1 MTDQLLVSTF
11 RYLYSYHVLGETLAE
26 GNVVALAHEMPG
38 GKSILV
44 SIAASEALVGHIEE
58 GKVALLLHHIADL
71 APLLLGGVDTGGVV
85 GASVEKDDAV
95 LRGGLDVGNQTLEV
109 ETNGVLVV
117 VAVLLNLQTGV
128 LEDSVVVGPARVREV
143 DLLRMRVEALE
154 ESTTDSQ
161 GTGTRNGLG
170 DDEAVLLNGRG
181 VLAIGQLCSGLG
193 EGRDTGDTSVL
204 LVKAGG
210 DNLVLCGTNGGQNVW
225 LALVITY

>member
-1 MTDQLLVSTF
+1 M
-11 RYLYSYHVLGETLAE
+11 
-26 GNVVALAHEMPG
+26 ALAHKMPG
-38 GKSILV
+38 GESILV
-44 SIAASEALVGHIEE
+44 SIAAGEALVGHIEE

-71 APLLLGGVDTGGVV
+71 APLFLGWVDTGRVV

-117 VAVLLNLQTGV
+117 VTILFNLQARV

-143 DLLRMRVEALE
+143 DLFRVGIEALQ

-181 VLAIGQLCSGLG
+181 VLTIGQLCSGLG
-193 EGRDTGDTSVL
+193 ERRNTGDTSVL

-210 DNLVLCGTNGGQNVW
+210 NNLVLCGANRGQNVG
-225 LALVITY
+225 LTLVITC